1 MADNDP
7 VPEADALEQA
17 LRPSDA
23 DPELID
29 LEDEDEPEIGAEVPE
44 ADAMEQSRSRAVPAA
59 VTSRPI
65 PFDAPEHDVLEQRL
79 PAGDEDDDDE
89 FR

>member
-1 MADNDP
+1 MADKDS
-7 VPEADALEQA
+7 VPEGDALEQA
-17 LRPSDA
+17 VPPSD
-23 DPELID
+23 DPEL
-29 LEDEDEPEIGAEVPE
+29 LEVEDEPEIGIEVPE

-59 VTSRPI
+59 VASRPI

-79 PAGDEDDDDE
+79 PAGDDDDDDD

>member
-7 VPEADALEQA
+7 VPEGDALEQA
-17 LRPSDA
+17 RPPTER
-23 DPELID
+23 DPEELD
-29 LEDEDEPEIGAEVPE
+29 VEDEPEIGLEVPE
-44 ADAMEQSRSRAVPAA
+44 ADAMEQSRPRAVPAA
-59 VTSRPI
+59 VASRPI

-79 PAGDEDDDDE
+79 PAGDEDDEDD